1 MASTS
6 LPPHVYSVAERA
18 MRHAYHQS
26 EDTAVEKPKDQ
37 AVIIT
42 GESGAGK
49 TEATKLIVQYLAWRS
64 KAELASLTKRKQR
77 EAERDGGAAFGG
89 LGVGLG
95 GGKEGPKVVPIE
107 ERIVSTTPLLEALGN
122 ARTLRNDNSSRFGKF
137 MRLFMGEDGTLMGCQ
152 IDQYLLEL
160 TRVVCQAVGENNF
173 HILFQLLNTLM
184 GCALGDGDKK
194 DTEPHGAVPL
204 KGGQPPASRAAT

>member
-1 MASTS
+1 M
-6 LPPHVYSVAERA
+6 
-18 MRHAYHQS
+18 QC
-26 EDTAVEKPKDQ
+26 
-37 AVIIT
+37 
-42 GESGAGK
+42 
-49 TEATKLIVQYLAWRS
+49 LAWHS

-77 EAERDGGAAFGG
+77 KAERDGSATFGG
-89 LGVGLG
+89 LGGGLG
-95 GGKEGPKVVPIE
+95 SGKEGLEVVPIE

-122 ARTLRNDNSSRFGKF
+122 TRTLRNDSSSRFGKF